1 MVTALTFLG
10 VCVDSPSLG
19 AKGDPLTV
27 RKMGVLEPVSDR
39 TIRYRRAFQPVVCTP
54 PAIEKRTVC
63 SSAGHFGR
71 SVARQAAALKK
82 NKSKF
87 RLGAPVEKAYDPYPP
102 PPTVKLKTQK
112 RDPFRVC
119 NFLLQRG
126 NRTFLQS

>member
-82 NKSKF
+82 TKANF
-87 RLGAPVEKAYDPYPP
+87 GLGPRLKKHMT
-102 PPTVKLKTQK
+102 PT
-112 RDPFRVC
+112 RHPR
-119 NFLLQRG
+119 R
-126 NRTFLQS
+126 